1 MIFLKSIEL
10 QIFKGI
16 GRLTC
21 DFDDLTLLAGLNNSG
36 KTSVLQAIYLLAS
49 ILRPLADHPHL
60 AHPEQQHRTVDL
72 NVPINRLGLP
82 SFDWLL
88 QGPETPFVVSGTFFN
103 GCIVRIEM
111 FGRGRFCFTA
121 TSESGPTDPEATK
134 TLLQTLQPLTAEF
147 FRPPGM
153 LSSREAMVSGDQYRN
168 FVTQGQGNLYWRNSI
183 WWNIQGGGGPESF
196 EPVRQLVQRHF
207 PNVKLHHPTLGVEGQ
222 PPILIKYEE
231 PNRPP
236 LDIAQSG
243 AGLHTFLS
251 LAQLIE
257 QSSASFVLLDEPDSH
272 LHASQQAL
280 ALDLLTD
287 VALGDTRQVVIAT
300 HSPELIARVPP
311 ESIRWLQ
318 PGNEHAEGGVQTATL
333 LDRLGAAPNV
343 YLSKTD
349 FPQVILYVEGNQDKP
364 IIEALLDW
372 CMKKSAHP
380 LPKTQVVRHKDGK
393 FNAVALQAIARTAAE
408 MQVRTRVVGIRDLDW
423 DYSDCEHLPPP
434 EESQQRAGNGYVLV
448 TLMCKELENLL
459 CDPDFLYD
467 VLEHKIAKEEI
478 REILNAESLTEE
490 LVKPW
495 QHHAEPQ
502 IRERFDAK
510 EVDHT
515 KEMKGEGEFLAWKD
529 NENLRLRLVSGKSLL
544 ARFRN
549 RLQKDH
555 GLRVASIAR
564 IFRGASKLPKNWTE
578 IARAI
583 FPELQLE

>member
-1 MIFLKSIEL
+1 MIFLKTIVIET
-10 QIFKGI
+10 FKGI
-16 GRLTC
+16 TRLSC

-49 ILRPLADHPHL
+49 ILRPLSEHPHL
-60 AHPEQQHRTVDL
+60 ASPEQQQRTVDL
-72 NVPINRLGLP
+72 DSPINRLGLP

-88 QGPETPFVVSGTFFN
+88 QGPETPFVITGTFFN

-121 TSESGPTDPEATK
+121 TSDSGPTDLETTK
-134 TLLQTLQPLTAEF
+134 TLLRPLQPLTGEL

-153 LSSREAMVSGDQYRN
+153 LSSREEMVTGDQYRN
-168 FVTQGQGNLYWRNSI
+168 FVASGQGNLYWRNSI
-183 WWNIQGGGGPESF
+183 WWNIQSGGGPESF
-196 EPVRQLVQRHF
+196 DPVRSLVQRHF
-207 PNVKLHHPTLGVEGQ
+207 LDVKLHHPTLGNEGQ

-231 PNRPP
+231 PNRPA

-287 VALGDTRQVVIAT
+287 VAYGDTRQVVIAT

-343 YLSKTD
+343 YLSRSD
-349 FPQVILYVEGNQDKP
+349 FPEVILYVEGNQDKP
-364 IIEALLDW
+364 IIEALVDW
-372 CMKKSAHP
+372 CSKMSAHR
-380 LPKTQVVRHKDGK
+380 LPKTQVVRHKDGR
-393 FNAVALQAIARTAAE
+393 FNAVALHAIARTAAE
-408 MQVRTRVVGIRDLDW
+408 IQVRTRVVGIRDLDW
-423 DYSDCEHLPPP
+423 DYSDCENLPPQ
-434 EESQQRAGNGYVLV
+434 EESQQRQGTGYTLV

-459 CDPDFLYD
+459 CDPEFLYD
-467 VLEHKIAKEEI
+467 GLEHKIGKDSI
-478 REILNAESLTEE
+478 REILNAESQTEE
-490 LVKPW
+490 LLKPW

-510 EVDHT
+510 EVVHT
-515 KEMKGEGEFLAWKD
+515 KEMKAEQEFVTWKD
-529 NENLRLRLVSGKSLL
+529 NESLRLRLVSGKSLL

-549 RLQKDH
+549 RLQRDH
-555 GLRVASIAR
+555 GLRFPSIPR
-564 IFRGASKLPKNWTE
+564 IFRGATKLPKNWTE

-583 FPELQLE
+583 FPELTLK